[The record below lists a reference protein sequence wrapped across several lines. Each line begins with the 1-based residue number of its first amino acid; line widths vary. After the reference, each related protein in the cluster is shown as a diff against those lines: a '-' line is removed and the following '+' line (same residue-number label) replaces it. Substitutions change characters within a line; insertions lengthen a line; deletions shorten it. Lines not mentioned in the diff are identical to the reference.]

1 MALPESLLS
10 QLSQRVG
17 EQMGLHFPKER
28 WHDLEMGIE
37 AAARESG
44 IADVCAYARDLLS
57 ARLTQQQ
64 IAELANTLTI
74 GETYF
79 FRDPRSLQVLNDVV
93 LPELICVRRGVSQR
107 LRIWSAGC
115 CTGEEAYSIA
125 IMLERLLP
133 DFEAWQVTLLATDI
147 NARFLQK
154 ALEGVYGEWSFR
166 GAPQWLKEDYFEPV
180 GQRRFAILPRIKER
194 VTFAYLNL
202 SEDVF
207 PSLDN
212 NTNAMDLILCRNV
225 LIYFS
230 PERVAA
236 VARNFHHALVTN
248 GWLVV
253 SAVEA
258 SLTFRNYF
266 TAQTFEGAILYR
278 KKDAA
283 AAPDVTAPPGF
294 AEWQRNA
301 GADAAPI
308 ARPKPAVAPIARE
321 LPAQGKANNSYD
333 AALALFEQGQ
343 YTQAAALLAQGAAT
357 TAPNVATATLL
368 ARIYANL
375 GELSAARTWAECAI
389 GADRTDAAS
398 HYLRAMILEELN
410 LITDAFV
417 SLQRTL
423 YLAPGFVLAH
433 FALGNLTL
441 RQDKR
446 AEAMRHFNN
455 ALDFLK
461 NYDDDAVLPHSDG
474 MVAGRLRE
482 MIRSIAPGDLAA

>member
-1 MALPESLLS
+1 MPFSESLLS

-28 WHDLEMGIE
+28 WRDLEVGIQS
-37 AAARESG
+37 AAREAG
-44 IADVCAYARDLLS
+44 AADATDYARDLLA

-64 IAELANTLTI
+64 IDELAHALTI

-79 FRDPRSLQVLNDVV
+79 FRDPRSLKVLNDTV
-93 LPELICVRRGVSQR
+93 LPELIRSRRETTQR

-133 DFEAWQVTLLATDI
+133 DFDDWQVTLLATDI
-147 NARFLQK
+147 NARFLKK
-154 ALEGVYGEWSFR
+154 AVEGVYGEWSFR
-166 GAPQWLKEDYFEPV
+166 GAPDWLKGGYFKQVAP
-180 GQRRFAILPRIKER
+180 RHFAILPRIRER

-202 SEDVF
+202 GADVY
-207 PSLDN
+207 PSLDT

-230 PERVAA
+230 PERATA
-236 VARNFHHALVTN
+236 VARNFHHALVMN

-253 SAVEA
+253 SAVETSA
-258 SLTFRNYF
+258 TFRNYF
-266 TAQTFEGAILYR
+266 VAQSFEGAILYR
-278 KKDAA
+278 KKDEVVSAPEPAA
-283 AAPDVTAPPGF
+283 ASVMPVMQEEIRIAVPQPAALPVRQEVSVT
-294 AEWQRNA
+294 E
-301 GADAAPI
+301 
-308 ARPKPAVAPIARE
+308 
-321 LPAQGKANNSYD
+321 KAINSYQM
-333 AALALFEQGQ
+333 ALALFERGQ
-343 YTQAAALLAQGAAT
+343 YMEAAALLAQRAGAT
-357 TAPNVATATLL
+357 PPNVATATLL

-375 GELSAARTWAECAI
+375 GELAEARTWAERAI
-389 GADRTDAAS
+389 AADRTDAAS
-398 HYLRAMILEELN
+398 HYLRAMILEEQN
-410 LITDAFV
+410 QITEAFV

-441 RQDKR
+441 RQAKR
-446 AEAMRHFNN
+446 AESARHFNN

-461 NYDDDAVLPHSDG
+461 NYGDEAVLPHSDG
-474 MVAGRLRE
+474 MAAGRLRE
-482 MIRSIAPGDLAA
+482 MIHSIAPGDLAA